1 MKILITGCSS
11 GLGFGL
17 ASHYLNQGHQ
27 VFGISRKPN
36 DELSKHSSFRFLS
49 VDISNLELLR
59 KEISKLLESE
69 ESLDLV
75 VLNAGVINGI
85 KDLKDTSIDEIK
97 HVMDVNV
104 WANKVLIDALFSL
117 VGTIHQVVAISSGA
131 ALRGTR
137 GWNAYSLSKA
147 TLNMLIDLYSNEYED
162 CHFCAMA
169 PGLVET
175 GMQDYLNNLPQEY
188 EYKFPM
194 VSKLKDAR
202 GTDRM
207 PKPLEAARIVSESI
221 GRAKEYPSGSYL
233 DVRKM

>member
-104 WANKVLIDALFSL
+104 WANKVPVSYTHL
-117 VGTIHQVVAISSGA
+117 
-131 ALRGTR
+131 
-137 GWNAYSLSKA
+137 
-147 TLNMLIDLYSNEYED
+147 TL
-162 CHFCAMA
+162 
-169 PGLVET
+169 PT
-175 GMQDYLNNLPQEY
+175 
-188 EYKFPM
+188 K
-194 VSKLKDAR
+194 
-202 GTDRM
+202 
-207 PKPLEAARIVSESI
+207 RIV
-221 GRAKEYPSGSYL
+221 
-233 DVRKM
+233 